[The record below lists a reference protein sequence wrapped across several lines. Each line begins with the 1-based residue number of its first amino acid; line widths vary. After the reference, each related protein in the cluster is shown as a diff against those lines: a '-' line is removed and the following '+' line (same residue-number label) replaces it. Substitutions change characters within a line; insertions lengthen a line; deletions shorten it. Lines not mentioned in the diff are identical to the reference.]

1 MQFLVKLKEFNELQD
16 KLEDFISDVERNYTP
31 KALFSNTKEDFLD
44 KF

>member
-1 MQFLVKLKEFNELQD
+1 MEFLVKLKDFNETKD
-16 KLEDFISDVERNYTP
+16 KIDDFISDVERNYTP